1 MGALSYTEQTA
12 LLDRCVQ
19 RDLRL
24 ADELERLGRT
34 YDDLRYVTDGRT
46 FPSTSAPPDATRR
59 RRPSAGIP
67 AVSFFSGCGGLDLGL
82 EAAGFT
88 HLALVENNRLFC
100 DTLRLNR
107 PGWNVIGPP
116 LHRGDVSDIEAMIE
130 ALTKLGLSA
139 PFEGLF
145 CGGPP
150 CQPFS
155 IAANQRFAKSGPD
168 FKRIGYAHRL
178 HGNLLFDFLQL
189 VTHFRPRVFLVE
201 NVPGLATI
209 DEGEPLRE
217 ALQEMAGVGY
227 QVHGPCVLDAADF
240 GVPQRRQRL
249 LLVGCRT
256 PGQFSFPQP
265 TGPPTPCGE
274 PLSTPLD
281 GVPNHVT
288 RQHSA
293 ESVRRYMML
302 AYGRRDKLGRVDR
315 LDPALP
321 SKTVIAGGTN
331 GGGRSHLHPLI
342 PRTLSVRE
350 CARLQTFPDDFLFLG
365 PSARQFTQVGN
376 AVPPRLAA
384 QVGEAIRRQCF

>member
-1 MGALSYTEQTA
+1 MGALSYAEQTA
-12 LLDRCVQ
+12 LLDRCIQ

-34 YDDLRYVTDGRT
+34 YDDLRYATDERT
-46 FPSTSAPPDATRR
+46 FSTMSAPAAVTRR

-67 AVSFFSGCGGLDLGL
+67 AVSFFSGSGGLDLGL

-116 LHRGDVSDIEAMIE
+116 LHRGDVSDTESIID
-130 ALTKLGLSA
+130 ALSGIGLNA
-139 PFEGLF
+139 PFDGLF

-178 HGNLLFDFLQL
+178 HGSLLFDFLQI
-189 VTHFRPRVFLVE
+189 VMHFRPRVFLVE

-217 ALQEMAGVGY
+217 ALQEMAGIGY
-227 QVHGPCVLDAADF
+227 EVHGPCILDAADF

-265 TGPPTPCGE
+265 TGPVAPCGA
-274 PLSTPLD
+274 PLSSPLD

-293 ESVRRYMML
+293 QSVRRYMML
-302 AYGRRDKLGRVDR
+302 AYGKRDKLGRVDR
-315 LDPALP
+315 LDPSLP

-331 GGGRSHLHPLI
+331 GGGRSHLHPVI